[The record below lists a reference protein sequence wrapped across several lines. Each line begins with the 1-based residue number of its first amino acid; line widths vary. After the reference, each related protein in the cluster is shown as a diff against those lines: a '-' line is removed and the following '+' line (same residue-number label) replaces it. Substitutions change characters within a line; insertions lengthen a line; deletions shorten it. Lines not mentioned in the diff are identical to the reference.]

1 MTTEELI
8 RKIFI
13 DGPGNFVVERMYKI
27 CLLVIVL
34 GLEAPVV
41 SWFYLLVQQNVT
53 GPLNK
58 TSPRQAPYFRLSGV

>member
-1 MTTEELI
+1 MTTEQFI
-8 RKIFI
+8 HKICI
-13 DGPGNFVVERMYKI
+13 DGPGNFVAERMHKI

-34 GLEAPVV
+34 GFEAPVV

-58 TSPRQAPYFRLSGV
+58 TSPRHAPYFRLSGV